1 VDSVAFLRLFAA
13 LIGWFF
19 GFYLGANLLEVTQVT
34 PVSNQVLVVF
44 LLATACAIL
53 GWLGAPYVTVVP
65 ARAIRRRIQAAS
77 AGDLVGG
84 AFGTGVGLLLAL
96 FLAFPLSF
104 LPDNLGRFAPIVGA
118 IVLGIAGGAA
128 GTLKRSELGTLARDL
143 RHGRQDKL
151 GEERA
156 LLDTSVIIDG
166 RVADVV
172 KSGFI
177 RGTLVVPRFILGE
190 LQHFAD
196 SSDSGKRERGR
207 RGLEM
212 LQKMQKEATVRIQLL
227 DAETDGVGADGK
239 LVTLARS
246 MNVPIM
252 TNDYGLNRVAE
263 LQGVTVLNV
272 NDLAKAVRPVVLPS
286 DELTVRVVQEGKEPG
301 QGVAYLEDGTMVV
314 IENGVRFQGTGEVT
328 VTVMRVLQ
336 TVGGRMIF
344 AQPKGEVIDIRRPRA
359 PSH

>member
-1 VDSVAFLRLFAA
+1 MSVIRLFIA

-19 GFYLGANLLEVTQVT
+19 GFFLGASLLEISQVT
-34 PVSNQVLVVF
+34 EYSNRLLVVI
-44 LLATACAIL
+44 LLAAACAIL
-53 GWLGAPYVTVVP
+53 GWLGAPYITVMPAAAVT
-65 ARAIRRRIQAAS
+65 RRIRATS

-84 AFGTGVGLLLAL
+84 AFGTGVGLTLAL
-96 FLAFPLSF
+96 FLALPLSF
-104 LPDNLGRFAPIVGA
+104 LPDNLGRFAPLIGA
-118 IVLGIAGGAA
+118 VILGLGGGAA
-128 GTLKRSELGTLARDL
+128 GTIKRAELAAIVRDI
-143 RHGRQDKL
+143 RHGKQDRL

-166 RVADVV
+166 RVADIV

-196 SSDSGKRERGR
+196 SSDGSKRERGR
-207 RGLEM
+207 RGLEI
-212 LQKMQKEATVRIQLL
+212 LQKMQKEATVRIELI
-227 DAETDGVGADGK
+227 DADPQGAGADGK
-239 LVTLARS
+239 LVILARQMS
-246 MNVPIM
+246 VPIM

-286 DELTVRVVQEGKEPG
+286 DELTVRVIQEGKEPG
-301 QGVAYLEDGTMVV
+301 QGVAYLEDGTMIVV
-314 IENGVRFQGTGEVT
+314 ENGARYQGSGEVT

-344 AQPKGEVIDIRRPRA
+344 AQPKGELIEMRRPR
-359 PSH
+359 PQTH

>member
-1 VDSVAFLRLFAA
+1 MSFIRLFIA

-19 GFYLGANLLEVTQVT
+19 GFFLGASLLEISQVT
-34 PVSNQVLVVF
+34 EYSNRLLVVI
-44 LLATACAIL
+44 LLAAACAIL
-53 GWLGAPYVTVVP
+53 GWLGAPYITVVP
-65 ARAIRRRIQAAS
+65 ARAIARRIHDAS

-84 AFGTGVGLLLAL
+84 AFGTGIGLMLGL

-104 LPDNLGRFAPIVGA
+104 LPDNLGRFAPLIGA
-118 IVLGIAGGAA
+118 AVLGLAGGAA
-128 GTLKRSELGTLARDL
+128 GTIKRAELAAIVRDI
-143 RHGRQDKL
+143 RHGRQDRL

-166 RVADVV
+166 RVADIV

-196 SSDSGKRERGR
+196 SSDGTKRERGR
-207 RGLEM
+207 RGLEI
-212 LQKMQKEATVRIQLL
+212 LQKMQKEATVRIELT
-227 DAETDGVGADGK
+227 DADPPGAGADGK
-239 LVTLARS
+239 LVILARQLS
-246 MNVPIM
+246 VPIM

-286 DELTVRVVQEGKEPG
+286 DDLTVRVIQEGKEPG

-314 IENGVRFQGTGEVT
+314 VENGARFQGGAEIG

-344 AQPKGEVIDIRRPRA
+344 AQPKGEVIEIRRPR
-359 PSH
+359 PQSH